1 MNVVQEIPA
10 NEENLSTIL
19 NKLQEDEVSIINEL
33 VDFVFTILN
42 FIIRL

>member
-33 VDFVFTILN
+33 VNFVFTILN